1 MGRRENAVA
10 DVTKQLTELVLWLR
24 AQRRLRG
31 LTYAAMAQKTNY
43 TASMLSRA
51 ANGRTVP
58 SWKVVEAYTRACRA
72 DLRTAKRLWKTAR
85 WADQQQRGRD
95 RTEEFLNAAI
105 AAKFYNILAAKPQL
119 IDTFAKL
126 RLGMIGL
133 RAKNG
138 HPSLVELQERAGRA
152 PNGRRRLPA
161 SSLGAVL
168 RSEASPR
175 RGHVTAFVA
184 AMGAP
189 PDTVLAWAE
198 AWERAAGKTRLG
210 SGARALRPYPPVPG
224 LPADGPQTSPWPAV
238 VVRSSVSMRGALID
252 NAPEMPQQQ
261 DAGAPSGFEDDIG
274 LKPEDVAFLQTHGL
288 LIGRPRPCDQPPSA
302 LGPVPPLPPAGYT
315 AAGLPIRVPRRRRW
329 RPRTLG
335 GPSFPGLFMQM
346 WLHST

>member
-31 LTYAAMAQKTNY
+31 LTYAAMAQKTDY

-51 ANGRTVP
+51 ASGRTVP
-58 SWKVVEAYTRACRA
+58 SWKVVEAYARACRA
-72 DLRTAKRLWKTAR
+72 DLRTAKRLWRTAR

-189 PDTVLAWAE
+189 PDTVMAWAE
-198 AWERAAGKTRLG
+198 AWERAAGKTRV
-210 SGARALRPYPPVPG
+210 RPVLRP
-224 LPADGPQTSPWPAV
+224 
-238 VVRSSVSMRGALID
+238 
-252 NAPEMPQQQ
+252 
-261 DAGAPSGFEDDIG
+261 DAGAPYKPVPMRGFLVDDPEARVRRDSAAPAVAPGAECAFQAGIG
-274 LKPEDVAFLQTHGL
+274 LRPEDVAFLRTHGL
-288 LIGRPRPCDQPPSA
+288 SIGRPRTGDQLPSV

-315 AAGLPIRVPRRRRW
+315 AAGLPIRVPRRRQR
-329 RPRTLG
+329 RPRAPG
-335 GPSFPGLFMQM
+335 GSGFPGLFMQM
-346 WLHST
+346 WLHSS

>member
-31 LTYAAMAQKTNY
+31 LTYAAMAQKTDY

-51 ANGRTVP
+51 ASGRTVP

-72 DLRTAKRLWKTAR
+72 DLRTAKRLWRTAR

-138 HPSLVELQERAGRA
+138 HPSLVELQERAGRT

-189 PDTVLAWAE
+189 PDTVMAWAE
-198 AWERAAGKTRLG
+198 AWERAAGKTRVRL
-210 SGARALRPYPPVPG
+210 ALRP
-224 LPADGPQTSPWPAV
+224 
-238 VVRSSVSMRGALID
+238 
-252 NAPEMPQQQ
+252 
-261 DAGAPSGFEDDIG
+261 DAGAPYKPVPMRDFLVDDPETRVRQDPAAPAAAPGTECAFQAGIG
-274 LKPEDVAFLQTHGL
+274 LRPEDVAFLRTHGL
-288 LIGRPRPCDQPPSA
+288 SIGRPRTGDQLPSV

-315 AAGLPIRVPRRRRW
+315 AAGLPIRVPRRRQR
-329 RPRTLG
+329 RPRAPG
-335 GPSFPGLFMQM
+335 GSGFPGLFMQM
-346 WLHST
+346 WLHSS